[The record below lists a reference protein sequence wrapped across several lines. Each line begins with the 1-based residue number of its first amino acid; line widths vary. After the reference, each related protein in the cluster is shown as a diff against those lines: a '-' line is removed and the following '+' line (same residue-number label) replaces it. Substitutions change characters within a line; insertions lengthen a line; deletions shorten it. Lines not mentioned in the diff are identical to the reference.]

1 MPMRPWRSTMSDEL
15 DPDLSR
21 LFAQAQQPLPGADF
35 EARLMRQL
43 PHSQGGLSGRGWFSG
58 YSFAAVVHAACSG
71 IATGL
76 LATFRLRP
84 RYSTAMVIT
93 APVLTVWMSFQPA

>member
-1 MPMRPWRSTMSDEL
+1 MSDEL

-21 LFAQAQQPLPGADF
+21 LFAQTQQPLPGADF

-43 PHSQGGLSGRGWFSG
+43 SHSQGVLSGRGWLSG
-58 YSFAAVVHAACSG
+58 YSLVAVVRAAWSG

-76 LATFRLRP
+76 LAPFKLRP
-84 RYSTAMVIT
+84 GYSTAMLIT
-93 APVLTVWMSFQPA
+93 AAVLTVWMSLQPA